1 MKNIKKTFVLFST
14 LGLLLLTMPE
24 TEVLADE
31 AELAAYVPAD
41 ALVYLEVKDLAAVL
55 DGLVSSSFS
64 ENFLKSQVFEE
75 FTLSK
80 LANKLADRMRAL
92 EEATGYGV
100 SVKNLQAIAG
110 SRTAFALYDI
120 GELRFLFL
128 TKIPAEKVLASS
140 LWNLRDSFEIRRVE
154 DSDTE
159 YFVKEDSYGQVSL
172 AFTLVGDTLL
182 VGTDVLRFENALMLL
197 KNGGSSLAGSEKFE
211 TAFDGAAEYDDV
223 LLYLD
228 QQRIG
233 ASTYFRSYWIYGN
246 QEELEDIESVG
257 ISVSLSDDEIREVR
271 RIHRGRLPNKL
282 SSDVSSL
289 ARLLPDSEYT
299 EYGSVAGSADALKSL
314 LGGFLPANDKT
325 HLDNFVETISL
336 AAPRDYGLAVSLGDS
351 KGFHQDVHRVVAF
364 RLENGSSF
372 NRSSFESV
380 LSNAYAESL
389 LADGIGEL
397 KFVDRSGARILDI
410 PLFET
415 SAPAYRLTDDVLL
428 ISESQ
433 ALLTQNTAT
442 SQFPDERDSLFSALR
457 MDVAGTFGKTG
468 NLLGAVSGGNAWN
481 STSNAS
487 FFGSNIPALFGI
499 LGDIEELTVYREV
512 QDKTVVE
519 TVTYKIK
526 E

>member
-14 LGLLLLTMPE
+14 LGLLLLAMLE
-24 TEVLADE
+24 TEALADE
-31 AELAAYVPAD
+31 AELAAYVPPD
-41 ALVYLEVKDLAAVL
+41 AMVYLEVKDLAAVL
-55 DGLVSSSFS
+55 DGLVGSSFS

-100 SVKNLQAIAG
+100 SVKNLQAVAG

-154 DSDTE
+154 NSDTE
-159 YFVKEDSYGQVSL
+159 YFVREDSYGQVSF
-172 AFTLVGDTLL
+172 AFTLVGDMLL

-197 KNGGSSLAGSEKFE
+197 KNGGSSLAGSEQFR
-211 TAFDGAAEYDDV
+211 TAFDGDAEYDDF

-246 QEELEDIESVG
+246 REELEDIESVG
-257 ISVSLSDDEIREVR
+257 ISVALSEDEIREVR

-282 SSDVSSL
+282 SSGVSSL
-289 ARLLPDSEYT
+289 ARLLPDAEYT
-299 EYGSVAGSADALKSL
+299 EYGSVAGSTDLLKSL
-314 LGGFLPANDKT
+314 LGGFFPPNDKT
-325 HLDNFVETISL
+325 HLDGFVETLSL
-336 AAPRDYGLAVSLGDS
+336 AAPRDYGLSVSFGDP
-351 KGFHQDVHRVVAF
+351 KGFQQDVHRVVAI
-364 RLENGSSF
+364 RLENTASF
-372 NRSSFESV
+372 NRTSFESA
-380 LSNAYAESL
+380 LSKAYAESL

-397 KFVDRSGARILDI
+397 KFVDRNGVRILDI

-415 SAPAYRLTDDVLL
+415 SAPAYRLAGDVLL
-428 ISESQ
+428 IAESP
-433 ALLTQNTAT
+433 ALLTQNSAT
-442 SQFPDERDSLFSALR
+442 SQFPDDRDSLCSAVR
-457 MDVAGTFGKTG
+457 MDVAATFRKSA
-468 NLLGAVSGGNAWN
+468 NLLQAVSGGNAWS

-512 QDKTVVE
+512 LDETVVE
-519 TVTYKIK
+519 TVTYKRK